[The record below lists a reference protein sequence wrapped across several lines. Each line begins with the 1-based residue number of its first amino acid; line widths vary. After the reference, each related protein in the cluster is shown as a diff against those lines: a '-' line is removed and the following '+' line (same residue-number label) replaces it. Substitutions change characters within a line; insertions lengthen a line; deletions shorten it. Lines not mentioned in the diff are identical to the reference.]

1 MVFLHKFYPFL
12 ELLSNVHT
20 TISNVQKSILYYIP
34 LSTIYGDVSP
44 RSLGAGSIRRECLI
58 IIENL
63 MFGDINQFLFK
74 MCYSTITKLLNEL
87 PVEVKY
93 IYKAT
98 NSTIIAVS
106 DFLCSSNF

>member
-1 MVFLHKFYPFL
+1 
-12 ELLSNVHT
+12 
-20 TISNVQKSILYYIP
+20 
-34 LSTIYGDVSP
+34 
-44 RSLGAGSIRRECLI
+44 
-58 IIENL
+58 

-87 PVEVKY
+87 PAEIKY